1 MGTIYGR
8 TSSIF
13 DYIQYATST
22 DNITTVSSTKLL
34 NKSTRGNNM
43 FKPKNLLKSLAVVAL
58 LITVTQ
64 INESMLLAALQLA
77 AAGWMYVSTLTV
89 IKN

>member
-1 MGTIYGR
+1 
-8 TSSIF
+8 
-13 DYIQYATST
+13 
-22 DNITTVSSTKLL
+22 
-34 NKSTRGNNM
+34 M
-43 FKPKNLLKSLAVVAL
+43 FKPKNLLKALAVVAL